1 MIDGIELAS
10 SGLDAYANVQ
20 ETIARNLANA
30 NTVGFK
36 KNMVSFRLVAKN
48 FISLQRIQNRICAQ
62 GNKHV

>member
-36 KNMVSFRLVAKN
+36 KNMISFKTSSIR
-48 FISLQRIQNRICAQ
+48 NRQ
-62 GNKHV
+62 HLRD